1 MSRARLVLA
10 DDHTIMLEGLKELL
24 APHFD
29 LQAIATDGR
38 ALLEEVLRVKPDV
51 VVTDISMPQLN
62 GVEVL
67 RQITSS
73 GLATKFVFLTANP
86 DVTIATQAFRL
97 GAAGYILKAS
107 ASAELITAIRA
118 AIDGQTYI
126 TPRIANSVLQNLMNH
141 AGKPEGP
148 ELTFRER
155 QVLQLLAR
163 GKTLKE
169 AATVLNVSP
178 RTVEFHRNNIADK
191 TGLRTMAE
199 LSRYAAR
206 HGLVPDDL

>member
-1 MSRARLVLA
+1 MNRPRLVLA
-10 DDHTIMLEGLKELL
+10 DDHTIVLEGLRELL
-24 APHFD
+24 TAHFD
-29 LQAIATDGR
+29 LQAVATDGR
-38 ALLEEVLRVKPDV
+38 ALVKEVLCLKPDV
-51 VVTDISMPQLN
+51 VVTDISMPLLN
-62 GVEVL
+62 GMEAL
-67 RQITSS
+67 RQIRSS
-73 GLATKFVFLTANP
+73 GLATRFVFLTANP
-86 DVTIATQAFRL
+86 DVTIATQAFRF
-97 GAAGYILKAS
+97 GASGYVLKAS

-118 AIDGQTYI
+118 AIDGHTYI

-155 QVLQLLAR
+155 QVLQLLAQ

-169 AATVLNVSP
+169 AATELNVSP

-206 HGLVPDDL
+206 QGLVPDDV